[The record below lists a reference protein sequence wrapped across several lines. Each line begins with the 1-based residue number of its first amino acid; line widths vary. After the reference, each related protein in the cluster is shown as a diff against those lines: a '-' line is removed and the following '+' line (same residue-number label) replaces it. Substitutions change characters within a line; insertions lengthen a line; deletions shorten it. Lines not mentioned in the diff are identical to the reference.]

1 MNEFIKSKLGLLLA
15 TGFALISVA
24 LIIYA
29 NVCGNDVCGYVALIP
44 TLPWS
49 LLGFFDLSPAMGS
62 IVFYCSFII
71 NTVIVYII
79 TVSIQKFISAKNRKI
94 Q

>member
-49 LLGFFDLSPAMGS
+49 LLGFFDLSLAMGS
-62 IVFYCSFII
+62 IVFYSSFAI

-79 TVSIQKFISAKNRKI
+79 TVSIQKLISAKNKKT
-94 Q
+94 